1 MNVVDSSGWLEYLAE
16 EPNANF
22 FAPAIEHI
30 EALVVPVISL
40 YEVFKRVYQQRG
52 EDDALKTV
60 ALMMQ
65 GQIVDLDTELA
76 LSAAKL
82 SLDLSIPL
90 ADSMILATAQ
100 VYQATLWTQDEHF
113 KGLAGVEY
121 IAKEKSR

>member
-22 FAPAIEHI
+22 FAPAIENI

-65 GQIVDLDTELA
+65 GQVVDLDTELA